1 MFMRFVQ
8 VRVKPETS
16 AELPRL
22 YNEKIIPA
30 LQQTTGCLYASLIQ
44 SIDHPDESISLTLWD
59 SPEHAEA
66 YEQSGMFQRLMLETA
81 PYLSDS
87 SEWKIQL
94 SKDLTLE
101 YVPVPEEP
109 IVKSYKVTATA
120 GNRMLATEHL
130 NRLYVRIVSA
140 RIQPDKI
147 EELAQ
152 LYASEI
158 LPVLRAVPGCRY
170 AFLTEGVEN
179 EAMSISIWNT
189 KQDADAYEAS
199 GLFDRLTK
207 KVQHTFT
214 DVYQWKM
221 AVEKHSSSQVST
233 SDDLTVQGYNV
244 ITGKSFR

>member
-1 MFMRFVQ
+1 MFMRLVQ
-8 VRVKPETS
+8 LRVKPETS
-16 AELPRL
+16 SELPRL
-22 YNEKIIPA
+22 YNERIIPA

-44 SIDHPDESISLTLWD
+44 SVDRPDESISLTLWN

-66 YEQSGMFQRLMLETA
+66 YEQGGIFQKLMLETA

-101 YVPVPEEP
+101 YVPVREEP
-109 IVKSYKVTATA
+109 IVKSYKITATA
-120 GNRMLATEHL
+120 GNRTLADEHS
-130 NRLYVRIVSA
+130 NRLHVRIVSA
-140 RIQPDKI
+140 RIQPDRFK
-147 EELAQ
+147 EFAR
-152 LYASEI
+152 LYAGDI
-158 LPVLRAVPGCRY
+158 LPLLRTVPGCRY
-170 AFLTEGVEN
+170 AFLTEGMEN
-179 EAMSISIWNT
+179 EVMSISIWNT

-233 SDDLTVQGYNV
+233 SDDLIVQGYNV
-244 ITGKSFR
+244 VTGKSFR